1 MITLFKK
8 VSREKILEII
18 TKKYPNHEMV
28 RFNGFN
34 GDVTEITKELV
45 TGNLFGTDRLIFLS
59 DINRDFWPEIISAL
73 KTLSENTIVFWSEE
87 SFPIALIKGMPKH
100 EIVEEKEK
108 KIVEKSN
115 PFQIANQL
123 QYGDSVKTWST
134 YRSLINEGHAPEA
147 LFGILWWKLKDITK
161 KKNVISDPFKKT
173 LRKFMETYSQA
184 RESGGDLETGLE
196 KLILETT
203 KKDL

>member
-8 VSREKILEII
+8 VSREKILETI
-18 TKKYPNHEMV
+18 TKKYPNHEMI

-34 GDVTEITKELV
+34 GDVTEITQELV

-100 EIVEEKEK
+100 EIMEEKEK
-108 KIVEKSN
+108 KTVEKSN

-123 QYGDSVKTWST
+123 PYGDSVKTWST
-134 YRSLINEGHAPEA
+134 YRSLINESHAPEA
-147 LFGILWWKLKDITK
+147 LFGILWWKLKDIAK